1 MLCTNAPATAASE
14 AAPSRFGGPIIYLV
28 VYAFVLF
35 GILVWVDSG
44 AILPRRKTAKAA
56 TSALV
61 RRLSRKSVQL
71 GNKKDVYE
79 EAMKVATSDDT
90 LRVLNIVKAYG
101 SVDNRV
107 VDNASFGVPQNT
119 VLALL
124 GPNGAGKTTTF
135 NMIRVY
141 ICHSPAFSLLRL
153 CL

>member
-28 VYAFVLF
+28 VYAFLLF

-44 AILPRRKTAKAA
+44 AALPRRKSARAA

-61 RRLSRKSVQL
+61 RRFCRKSVQT

-90 LRVLNIVKAYG
+90 LRVLNVVKAYG
-101 SVDNRV
+101 SADNRV
-107 VDNASFGVPQNT
+107 VDNASFGVSQNT
-119 VLALL
+119 LLALL

-135 NMIRVY
+135 NMIRMYSYYSCIV
-141 ICHSPAFSLLRL
+141 HR
-153 CL
+153 